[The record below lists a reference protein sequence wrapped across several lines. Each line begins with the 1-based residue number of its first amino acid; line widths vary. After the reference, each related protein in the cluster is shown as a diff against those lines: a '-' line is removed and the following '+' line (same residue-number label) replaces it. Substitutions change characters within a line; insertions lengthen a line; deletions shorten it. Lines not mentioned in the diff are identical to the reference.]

1 MGLRVLLFVGTNLA
15 IMFIFFLFISIF
27 NLEQNIGKG
36 STEYILFKSLIFG
49 FGGSIISLLISK
61 WSAKRIMNVHII
73 EKDKY
78 SDENEKWF
86 FETVEKLA
94 KKAGIDMPEVGFYE
108 GEANAFATGPSRNN
122 ALVAIS
128 TGLYRNMDSKEVE
141 AVLAHEIGHVAN
153 GDMVTLTM
161 LQGVVNTFVI
171 FFARIFGTIIDKKL
185 FNNQD
190 GKGIAYTLISIIL
203 EIVFSILASMIV
215 MWFSRYREFRA
226 DEMGAKLAGKEN
238 MMNALRKLGN
248 IDTQPLPE
256 KMVSMGIAGGTFA
269 QLFSTHPTI
278 QKRLENLKKFKS

>member
-36 STEYILFKSLIFG
+36 STEYILFTSLIFG

-73 EKDKY
+73 EKINIQMKMKNGFWN
-78 SDENEKWF
+78 SWK
-86 FETVEKLA
+86 TS

-171 FFARIFGTIIDKKL
+171 FLQEF
-185 FNNQD
+185 
-190 GKGIAYTLISIIL
+190 L
-203 EIVFSILASMIV
+203 EL
-215 MWFSRYREFRA
+215 
-226 DEMGAKLAGKEN
+226 
-238 MMNALRKLGN
+238 
-248 IDTQPLPE
+248 
-256 KMVSMGIAGGTFA
+256 
-269 QLFSTHPTI
+269 
-278 QKRLENLKKFKS
+278 